1 MTIKILSW
9 NVNGASNKWSSL
21 YEILYSEFAD
31 VDIICLLETR
41 YLLSQLNELS
51 NFGEWIGTDAPIKV
65 LRYSGGIGILP
76 KRNVEV
82 NIVKSGK
89 RFVTIEVKNFFLK

>member
-31 VDIICLLETR
+31 VDIICLIETR
-41 YLLSQLNELS
+41 CLLSQLNELTS
-51 NFGEWIGTDAPIKV
+51 FGEWIGIDASIKV